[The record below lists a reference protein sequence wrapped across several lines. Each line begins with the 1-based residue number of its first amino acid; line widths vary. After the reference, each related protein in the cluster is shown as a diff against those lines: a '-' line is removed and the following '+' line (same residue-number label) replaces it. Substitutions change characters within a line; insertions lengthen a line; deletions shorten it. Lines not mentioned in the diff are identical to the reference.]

1 MNDVLFIIVNI
12 VMIYLSHFAI
22 TLMPTNGC
30 LHGHACQVHSGGT
43 CSKFYISAAL
53 ARRHRLPAEV

>member
-30 LHGHACQVHSGGT
+30 LLGYACQVHSGGT
-43 CSKFYISAAL
+43 CSVFYITAAL
-53 ARRHRLPAEV
+53 ARHRLPAEV